1 MMDETHF
8 RKLENMYHGSRCNEY
23 YNPTLVVEHGSAKL
37 EIPVKEDF
45 FHAAGAVHGSV
56 YFKALDDAAYFSV
69 NSLVENVFVLTTS
82 FNIVLTRPVSS
93 GILFAVGKVLEKT
106 PDKFTAESILYDSSD
121 KVIARGKGNFV
132 KSAVE
137 LGPNIGYK

>member
-1 MMDETHF
+1 MIDKAHF
-8 RKLENMYHGSRCNEY
+8 RKLENMYHSSRCNEY
-23 YNPTLVVEHGSAKL
+23 YNPKLVVESGSATL
-37 EIPVKEDF
+37 EIPVREDF

-82 FNIVLTRPVSS
+82 FNILLTRPVSS
-93 GILFAVGKVLEKT
+93 GIMFAIGKVLEKT
-106 PDKFTAESILYDSSD
+106 PNRFTAESILYDSSN

-137 LGPNIGYK
+137 LSPNIGYK